1 MKIRFAVLTGLTYL
15 VAGIFSLPA
24 GAQSGAGA
32 GTGQTAT
39 SSQTTVTTQTTRS
52 VQPGQTYHKPTHGE
66 KFKSYAFDSFGPY
79 AFFAS
84 AVGGAIQQADNSAPE
99 WGGGADAYGVRVA
112 NTFGINLVTQTTRY
126 SLSELFREDTIYYR
140 CECDGFVPRLK
151 HALISTV
158 TARKGEDGHRV
169 FSIPNLVAPYAGG
182 EAAAGASR
190 ALDFRFKN
198 FDHMAM
204 IRKAGE
210 RAALL
215 TQQLLA
221 FSRRQ
226 VLAPVVLD
234 LNERVRD
241 VEKMLRR
248 LIAEEGAYELLEAYV
263 ALRNKPLQRALL
275 QHAKVLA
282 GAGG

>member
-182 EAAAGASR
+182 EAAANLWYPSR
-190 ALDFRFKN
+190 YGPKDGFRYGN
-198 FDHMAM
+198 YNLLVQ
-204 IRKAGE
+204 AG
-210 RAALL
+210 
-215 TQQLLA
+215 
-221 FSRRQ
+221 
-226 VLAPVVLD
+226 
-234 LNERVRD
+234 LNV
-241 VEKMLRR
+241 
-248 LIAEEGAYELLEAYV
+248 AYEFIYGGPHTMLG
-263 ALRNKPLQRALL
+263 
-275 QHAKVLA
+275 QHHVPILSNATGSKSN
-282 GAGG
+282 